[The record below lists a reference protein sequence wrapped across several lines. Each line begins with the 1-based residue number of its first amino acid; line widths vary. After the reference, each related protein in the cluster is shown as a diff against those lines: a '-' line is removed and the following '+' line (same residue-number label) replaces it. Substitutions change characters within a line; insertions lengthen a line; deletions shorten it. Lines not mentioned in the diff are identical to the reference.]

1 MPRKTSNSPQ
11 APAPDESVDIAG
23 GEVNPLAS
31 KVNSIRDL
39 KRHLVREEIVK
50 SAAQLFANRGVRN
63 VSLEE
68 VASGL
73 GYSKSSVYY
82 YFKSKDELLW
92 AVFNY
97 ISGHFVGN
105 AERIA
110 SVEADPLTRLK
121 ELIRMHVR
129 FLAEHLEWATVFYRD
144 AQALPEEHQRE
155 VRGIIVKYDS
165 IFRQAVTEG
174 TQNGS
179 MQQIP
184 ADVAVNAILG
194 ACNWM
199 VNWISPKHQQNIN
212 QIADTY
218 IALFIDGL
226 ATRA

>member
-1 MPRKTSNSPQ
+1 MPRKSSNAAEQVS
-11 APAPDESVDIAG
+11 PDEARPGVPKTS
-23 GEVNPLAS
+23 
-31 KVNSIRDL
+31 SIRSL
-39 KRHLVREEIVK
+39 KRDLVREEIVK
-50 SAAQLFANRGVRN
+50 SAAQLFAHRGVRN

-92 AVFNY
+92 AVFSY

-110 SVEADPLTRLK
+110 SVEADPMNRLK

-144 AQALPEEHQRE
+144 AQALPEERQKE

-165 IFRQAVTEG
+165 IFRQAVLEG

-179 MQQIP
+179 MQPIP
-184 ADVAVNAILG
+184 PEVAVNAILG

-212 QIADTY
+212 QITDTY
-218 IALFIDGL
+218 IALFTDGL
-226 ATRA
+226 ATRRPD